1 MAFFWGEGVGG
12 GARGGGGGGGPG
24 GGEGG
29 VVFVFGRR
37 RFERRS
43 FHLSGGGVE
52 VVMTT
57 WASSHISSSV
67 FCQFGFPFGRI
78 GLSFSF
84 PFPFPFAF

>member
-12 GARGGGGGGGPG
+12 GRGGAAEGGGR

-67 FCQFGFPFGRI
+67 FCQFGFPLGRI